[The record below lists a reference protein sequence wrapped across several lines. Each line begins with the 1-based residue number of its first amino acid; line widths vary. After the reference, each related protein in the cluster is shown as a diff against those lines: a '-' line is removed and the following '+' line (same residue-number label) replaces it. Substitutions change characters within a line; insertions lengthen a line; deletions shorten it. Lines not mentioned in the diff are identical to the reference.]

1 MRVITWVSTNMAMSM
16 NISCSSRMLVSSF
29 MMSLWRDSISF
40 RACLVI
46 CESDIIFEKQKQRRN
61 TDELKIFL
69 EVKEKKNCIN
79 TNTHGHLALTSD
91 VKMEGFPLSSISSS
105 SSSVVVFPAKISTR
119 ENSTQYAAVFLNYPC
134 VHKLAGKIW
143 VANILTS
150 VFLTFPVYFLASVN
164 DNRN

>member
-69 EVKEKKNCIN
+69 EGKEKKKQLYKYKHRGPRPPG
-79 TNTHGHLALTSD
+79 THIWREDGGIPTFQHLFQLIIGGS
-91 VKMEGFPLSSISSS
+91 FSS
-105 SSSVVVFPAKISTR
+105 
-119 ENSTQYAAVFLNYPC
+119 
-134 VHKLAGKIW
+134 
-143 VANILTS
+143 
-150 VFLTFPVYFLASVN
+150 
-164 DNRN
+164 